1 MARQQQDL
9 VAKVIKQAHKLAEA
23 GPITA
28 SPHKSIGSVLSVTD
42 LKPSRRLTEN
52 LNLNHLTRSKSEK
65 KSATMV
71 DPRTRA
77 ELWKETEGMEE
88 KNLRACTDG
97 WCLTFLLR
105 QQRRPRPRAAP
116 AIAAGEAQ
124 EEQDEETEAAAAA
137 GHPHR
142 LAPLLSFS
150 SSPAAVLSWSRR
162 SGAPAA
168 RD

>member
-1 MARQQQDL
+1 MRSSID
-9 VAKVIKQAHKLAEA
+9 IISEF
-23 GPITA
+23 
-28 SPHKSIGSVLSVTD
+28 SPD
-42 LKPSRRLTEN
+42 
-52 LNLNHLTRSKSEK
+52 EK

-137 GHPHR
+137 GHPS
-142 LAPLLSFS
+142 PPPFS
-150 SSPAAVLSWSRR
+150 SSPAGLSS
-162 SGAPAA
+162 SPEA
-168 RD
+168 

>member
-1 MARQQQDL
+1 
-9 VAKVIKQAHKLAEA
+9 
-23 GPITA
+23 
-28 SPHKSIGSVLSVTD
+28 
-42 LKPSRRLTEN
+42 
-52 LNLNHLTRSKSEK
+52 
-65 KSATMV
+65 MV

-137 GHPHR
+137 GHPS
-142 LAPLLSFS
+142 PPPFS
-150 SSPAAVLSWSRR
+150 SSPAGLSS
-162 SGAPAA
+162 SPEA
-168 RD
+168 